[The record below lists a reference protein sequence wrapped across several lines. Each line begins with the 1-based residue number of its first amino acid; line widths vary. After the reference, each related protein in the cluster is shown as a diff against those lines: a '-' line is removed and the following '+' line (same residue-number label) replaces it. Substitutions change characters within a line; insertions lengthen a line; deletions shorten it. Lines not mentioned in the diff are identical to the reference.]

1 MKGSPL
7 FIAVALS
14 SPPGHGLGQP
24 QARPCGRVRVGRDP
38 VGNVCSGLH
47 RRRPV
52 GHSRPA
58 SIRAAPAS
66 RRSPPV
72 GGDAATRRG
81 APLDS
86 QVLAFLR
93 GVRADSQSVGLGI
106 RHACEVPATR
116 PRPPNDALGA
126 VTSLTQ
132 LRAHAPS
139 TRPRYPSF
147 RRPPARD
154 QQQQVPRLFYPPMMP
169 THALRPSPI
178 SSRH

>member
-1 MKGSPL
+1 MGSDSHKLGPAGVCASGATRSGTCAPG
-7 FIAVALS
+7 FIGA
-14 SPPGHGLGQP
+14 GLWAIP
-24 QARPCGRVRVGRDP
+24 VRF
-38 VGNVCSGLH
+38 H
-47 RRRPV
+47 Q
-52 GHSRPA
+52 
-58 SIRAAPAS
+58 RAAPAS

-72 GGDAATRRG
+72 GGDATTGRG
-81 APLDS
+81 APLDP

-93 GVRADSQSVGLGI
+93 GVRADSQPVGLGI

-116 PRPPNDALGA
+116 PRPPDDALGA

-169 THALRPSPI
+169 THALRPSPS